1 MKKGHKFHN
10 YAASNRKADKEDK
23 NRVDGGMNL
32 FKNVKNNDYIKY
44 KTTHRTKGRNTEM
57 VAAAC
62 LYMACRIEKYP
73 LLLIDFLSATE
84 T

>member
-1 MKKGHKFHN
+1 
-10 YAASNRKADKEDK
+10 
-23 NRVDGGMNL
+23 MNL

-84 T
+84 TQMDYYQLADIYQILSKEFLLEDE